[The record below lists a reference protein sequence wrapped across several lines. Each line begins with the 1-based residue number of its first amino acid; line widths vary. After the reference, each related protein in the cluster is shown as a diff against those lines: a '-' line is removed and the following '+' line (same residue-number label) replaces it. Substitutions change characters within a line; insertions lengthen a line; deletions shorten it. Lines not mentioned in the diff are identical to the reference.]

1 MPKQPKN
8 NFTKTLERIVRLAG
22 KGQKIPVADVRI
34 LISDITKVT
43 KAILVGGGFPV
54 RDVTRL
60 TTKLRDAGRRSP
72 PWTSHSNRVPGRPQ
86 DGADGNR
93 RLRWLFPTDHK
104 FHADEINA
112 TLVEVKYYLQVL
124 SMTNAP
130 ALPENTI
137 QDKFLWLVK
146 HKIIPGEYKD
156 PIQLIPIDLRSIF
169 ADLRMLHSGHLVPLD
184 REGRHEPK
192 NTFLVLARSNQL
204 QGNLTLDELLA
215 LMNQI
220 VKRHHSPEADII

>member
-1 MPKQPKN
+1 MPRQSQN
-8 NFTKTLERIVRLAG
+8 TLTKTLERISQLAS
-22 KGQKIPVADVRI
+22 KGQKISVADVRI
-34 LISDITKVT
+34 LISDITKIT
-43 KAILVGGGFPV
+43 KATLVSGGFPE

-72 PWTSHSNRVPGRPQ
+72 PWTPHSNKVPGRPQ

-104 FHADEINA
+104 FHAYEINA

-137 QDKFLWLVK
+137 QDKFSWLVK
-146 HKIIPGEYKD
+146 HRIIPGEYKD
-156 PIQLIPIDLRSIF
+156 PIQLVPIDLRSILT
-169 ADLRMLHSGHLVPLD
+169 DLRMLHSGHLVPLD
-184 REGRHEPK
+184 RGGRHEPK

-204 QGNLTLDELLA
+204 QGNLTLNELLA

-220 VKRHHSPEADII
+220 VERHNSGEGDII

>member
-1 MPKQPKN
+1 MAKQSQN
-8 NFTKTLERIVRLAG
+8 LLIKTLERVAQLADKGLGLSVEEVR
-22 KGQKIPVADVRI
+22 V
-34 LISDITKVT
+34 LISDITKIT
-43 KAILVGGGFPV
+43 KIVLIAGGFSE

-72 PWTSHSNRVPGRPQ
+72 PWTPYSGRVPGRPQ

-93 RLRWLFPTDHK
+93 RLRWLFTEDHK
-104 FHADEINA
+104 FYADEINA

-130 ALPENTI
+130 LLPENTI
-137 QDKFLWLVK
+137 QDKFTWLVK
-146 HKIIPGEYKD
+146 HRIIPGEYKD
-156 PIQLIPIDLRSIF
+156 PIQLVPIDLRSILS
-169 ADLRMLHSGHLVPLD
+169 DLRILHSGHLVPLD
-184 REGRHEPK
+184 RGGRHEPK

-204 QGNLTLDELLA
+204 QGNLTLAELLV

-220 VKRHHSPEADII
+220 VEKHNRGEGDII

>member
-1 MPKQPKN
+1 MAKQPKSI
-8 NFTKTLERIVRLAG
+8 FTKTLERIAKLAD
-22 KGQKIPVADVRI
+22 KGQKISVTDVRI

-43 KAILVGGGFPV
+43 KIILVSGGFPA

-72 PWTSHSNRVPGRPQ
+72 PWTPHSNRVPGRPQ

-93 RLRWLFPTDHK
+93 RLRWLFPKDHK

-137 QDKFLWLVK
+137 QDKFPWLVK
-146 HKIIPGEYKD
+146 HRIVPGEYKD
-156 PIQLIPIDLRSIF
+156 PIQLIPIDLRSILT
-169 ADLRMLHSGHLVPLD
+169 DLRMLHSGHLVPLD
-184 REGRHEPK
+184 RGGRHEPK

-204 QGNLTLDELLA
+204 QGNNTLIELLA

-220 VKRHHSPEADII
+220 VERHNKGEGDII